1 MAVNTV
7 LTKGH
12 DSILEVHLYKSK
24 FPALRKEINFIS
36 HQNSEGLKQGYT
48 QDEKHDY
55 NITLTHY

>member
-48 QDEKHDY
+48 QDEKHD
-55 NITLTHY
+55 